1 MSDEVPNEPNTPPE
15 RARIEPA
22 PPSKRRDGL
31 PLLYIIGFVV
41 LAAAVFYV
49 YRNPTRP
56 REAAQEAA
64 RVDALT
70 QEAVARQQQ
79 YEILTKRLVALES
92 KQAPAPANLAPLEAK
107 VAALENRP
115 PPSPPADLGPLKSQL
130 DAIEKKQAETAQK
143 LDQAGQQAQA
153 SIGPVK
159 SELDALKT
167 QQAELGRTLDQA
179 GQQAQASIG
188 PVKSELDTL
197 KTQQAE
203 LGKKLDQA
211 GQQAESN
218 LAPVKS
224 QLAALEKKQSDTAS
238 GTSGKLDQVTQRID
252 ALGSQVDKLGSRLDA
267 VEAQSKETGSALA
280 SLKGQAQ
287 QVGQLQAANVALNA
301 GQPLGEIEGAPP
313 ALAQF
318 AHSAPPTESGL
329 RLSFEKAAEAAR
341 HASQPALTDNQN
353 FVDRMWTRAQQS
365 VTIRQ
370 GDNVVVGDPISGYLA
385 SAREKLDAGDL
396 SGAVNALDGLAGPAR
411 AAMSGWIDQAQS
423 LLNARAAIA
432 KMAART

>member
-22 PPSKRRDGL
+22 PPSRRPDGL

-56 REAAQEAA
+56 REAAQETA

-92 KQAPAPANLAPLEAK
+92 KPAPAPANLAPLEAK

-115 PPSPPADLGPLKSQL
+115 SPSPPADLGPLTSRL
-130 DAIEKKQAETAQK
+130 DAMEKKQAEMAQT
-143 LDQAGQQAQA
+143 LDRAGQQAQA

-167 QQAELGRTLDQA
+167 QQAELAKR
-179 GQQAQASIG
+179 
-188 PVKSELDTL
+188 
-197 KTQQAE
+197 
-203 LGKKLDQA
+203 LDQA

-218 LAPVKS
+218 LAPVRS
-224 QLAALEKKQSDTAS
+224 QLAALEKKQSGMAS
-238 GTSGKLDQVTQRID
+238 DTSGKLDQVTQRID

-267 VEAQSKETGSALA
+267 AEAQSKETGSALA

-396 SGAVNALDGLAGPAR
+396 SGAVKALDGLAGPAR

>member
-22 PPSKRRDGL
+22 SASRRRDGL

-115 PPSPPADLGPLKSQL
+115 PPSPPADLGPLTSRL
-130 DAIEKKQAETAQK
+130 DAIEKKQAEMAQA
-143 LDQAGQQAQA
+143 LDQARQQAQA
-153 SIGPVK
+153 SVGPVK

-167 QQAELGRTLDQA
+167 QQAELAKRLDQA
-179 GQQAQASIG
+179 GQQA
-188 PVKSELDTL
+188 D
-197 KTQQAE
+197 
-203 LGKKLDQA
+203 
-211 GQQAESN
+211 SN

-224 QLAALEKKQSDTAS
+224 QLAALETKQSDMA
-238 GTSGKLDQVTQRID
+238 GDTSGKLDQVTQRIG
-252 ALGSQVDKLGSRLDA
+252 ALGSQVGKLGNRLDA
-267 VEAQSKETGSALA
+267 AEAQSKETGSALA

-301 GQPLGEIEGAPP
+301 GQPLGEIDGAPP

-329 RLSFEKAAEAAR
+329 RLSFETAAEAAR

-385 SAREKLDAGDL
+385 SARQKLDAGDL
-396 SGAVNALDGLAGPAR
+396 SGAVKALDGLAGPAR

>member
-22 PPSKRRDGL
+22 SASRRRDGL

-115 PPSPPADLGPLKSQL
+115 PPSPPADLGPLASRL
-130 DAIEKKQAETAQK
+130 DAIKKKQAEMAQA
-143 LDQAGQQAQA
+143 LDQARQQAQA
-153 SIGPVK
+153 SVGPVK

-167 QQAELGRTLDQA
+167 QQAELAKRLDQA
-179 GQQAQASIG
+179 GQQA
-188 PVKSELDTL
+188 D
-197 KTQQAE
+197 
-203 LGKKLDQA
+203 
-211 GQQAESN
+211 SN

-224 QLAALEKKQSDTAS
+224 QLAALETKQSDMA
-238 GTSGKLDQVTQRID
+238 GDTSGKLDQVTQRIGV
-252 ALGSQVDKLGSRLDA
+252 LGSQVGKLGNRLDA
-267 VEAQSKETGSALA
+267 AEAQSKETGSALA

-301 GQPLGEIEGAPP
+301 GQPLGEIDGAPP

-329 RLSFEKAAEAAR
+329 RLSFETAAEAAR

-365 VTIRQ
+365 VTIRRRQRRGRRSDLRLPGQRAPEARRGRLVRRGQ
-370 GDNVVVGDPISGYLA
+370 G
-385 SAREKLDAGDL
+385 ARR
-396 SGAVNALDGLAGPAR
+396 LAGPAR